1 LNGPHLVLSRGKHN
15 VVKYNDQYYV
25 VPQRY
30 GTLHLDVVQD
40 RCRPNIICVGTLN
53 EALAHLGDKVT
64 IPVIFVVG
72 ADKGGTGKTT
82 LCRVLLD
89 WLDEHLPPGSILRTF
104 DTQLP
109 LGNLKRFR
117 SGVDVVNIN
126 DVEDQMKVFD
136 NVEDAQATVV
146 DVCAGNLFS
155 ILETLDKAGLLKD
168 IASGAVRMVVMHVV
182 GPNIA
187 SMEEI
192 GEVMA
197 RIGGGAVRP
206 VLIKNH
212 YTKTKFKVAEDP
224 RYAEALRLAAPGT
237 INVPQLAS
245 EAMEE
250 IEMQGVGFAQFI
262 KGLDVNNQPLPKR
275 NSRMLVGY
283 TAQWLQSV
291 WGEFDRVNI
300 ANVFSS

>member
-1 LNGPHLVLSRGKHN
+1 M
-15 VVKYNDQYYV
+15 
-25 VPQRY
+25 
-30 GTLHLDVVQD
+30 
-40 RCRPNIICVGTLN
+40 
-53 EALAHLGDKVT
+53 T

-72 ADKGGTGKTT
+72 ADRGGVGKTT

-89 WLDEHLPPGSILRTF
+89 WLDEHLPSGSKLRAF

-109 LGNLKRFR
+109 VGNLKRFR
-117 SGVDVVNIN
+117 SNVEVVNIN

-136 NVEDAQATVV
+136 NVEDTTATTV

-155 ILETLDKAGLLKD
+155 ILETLDRAGLLKD
-168 IASGAVRMVVMHVV
+168 VASGAVRMVVMHVV
-182 GPNIA
+182 GPSIA

-192 GEVMA
+192 GAVMA

-206 VLIKNH
+206 VLIMNH

-262 KGLDVNNQPLPKR
+262 KGLDIVGRPLSKR

-291 WGEFDRVNI
+291 WNEFDRVNI
-300 ANVFSS
+300 AAVFNAQP